1 MTSPEARRRQIVE
14 LVTDENGLSVEE
26 ISNRFDVSEPTIRR
40 DLRELA
46 DRELIER
53 TYGGALPATK
63 VGSERS
69 FDQRIVQGLDRKR
82 AIGRR
87 AVEEIHNG
95 QVVFFNCGSTT
106 LQIARQVPEDDEFV
120 AVTNSPLIA
129 IQFGGEE
136 NQIEVTGGSFR
147 SESMGLVGSTA
158 EEYVRSSNF
167 DLAFI
172 GTNGIDGE
180 GTLTA
185 PNEAEAGVKRAVIA
199 NTARSVVVSEVDKFG
214 ERTFRQFATLN
225 DIEAVVTD
233 HDIPDQFRELFE
245 ETDTEWL
252 RGVEA

>member
-1 MTSPEARRRQIVE
+1 MSPEARRRQIVE

-26 ISNRFDVSEPTIRR
+26 ISKHFDVSEPTIRR

-53 TYGGALPATK
+53 THGGALPATK

-95 QVVFFNCGSTT
+95 QVVFFDCGSTT
-106 LQIARQVPEDDEFV
+106 LQIVRQVPEDDEFV

-129 IQFGGEE
+129 VELGREE
-136 NQIEVTGGSFR
+136 KQIEVTGGSFR
-147 SESMGLVGSTA
+147 SESMGLVGPTT

-199 NTARSVVVSEVDKFG
+199 NTARSVVVSEVEKFG
-214 ERTFRQFATLN
+214 EQTFRQFATLN

-245 ETDTEWL
+245 ETHTAWL
-252 RGVEA
+252 RGVEG